1 MAFRR
6 KKPRGK
12 KGDAHTRIIKA
23 MGMLTIVCLCFG
35 SGFILRG
42 NDAFLER
49 FGMDALS
56 VDADQNPGATVSG
69 DTFNSLSARIAEVQ
83 GFVEQDSLD
92 DYSLDDNTRKLING
106 FLNSLDDEYARY
118 YDAQEY
124 AAYTANNSEDRYGVG
139 VLFGDYQN
147 KAYAVEVLAGS
158 SAQTAGIESG
168 DFVVGIDGEVHEDGW
183 SLSDA
188 LKRIDGAEGETV
200 LVTWRRPDSL
210 SSPGGEEFTTT
221 LTCSQVKSKSVT
233 SRLNSDNVGYIK
245 VRQFGRDSASLVSDA
260 IDTLS
265 KEGALA
271 YVLDLRDCPGGYL
284 EEAIQTASLFQGGG
298 VVLQI
303 QTADGTTSRSASGNA
318 ITELPLA
325 VIVNSNTASAAEV
338 VAASLQD
345 NNRAIVVGQ
354 STMGKGSVQIMREL
368 SFGGAISYTVA
379 QYLTPNGRE
388 LDGTGVS
395 PSVVTTKTES
405 GATDN
410 DLSLAIE
417 ALQARIY

>member
-1 MAFRR
+1 
-6 KKPRGK
+6 
-12 KGDAHTRIIKA
+12 
-23 MGMLTIVCLCFG
+23 MLTIVCLCFG

-158 SAQTAGIESG
+158 SAQTAGVETG

-318 ITELPLA
+318 KTELPLA
-325 VIVNSNTASAAEV
+325 VIVNGNTASAAEV